1 MNNLINKS
9 SIAEQQWIELDGAQ
23 GEGGGQILRTALT
36 LAMLTGR
43 AFRIRRIR
51 AGRAKPGLLRQHL
64 VAVQAAAEISQA
76 TVRGAEPGSQTLEFI
91 PGAIRGGEFSF
102 DIGSAG
108 STTLVAQ
115 TLIPALLFAA
125 QPSSLCIRGGT
136 HNGMAPPA
144 DFLREVYQPL
154 LQRMGAQVEIDCTR
168 YGFYPAGG
176 GELTVKLQP
185 VDRLQLI
192 HLSDRG
198 ALRTLHATACVA
210 GIPPRIAVREL
221 EVLRDSFQLSRDT
234 SRILEL
240 PAAWGPGNVI
250 LLRAEFEHVT
260 DMVTAFGQK
269 GVPAPQIAQQAATEM
284 QEFLD
289 SKAAVGEY
297 LADQLLLLMAIAG
310 EGSYTMS
317 VLSEHTRTN
326 AEVIRRFL
334 PVQISFTSEAQ
345 RVVCSVHTQN

>member
-1 MNNLINKS
+1 MNKIVDKKP
-9 SIAEQQWIELDGAQ
+9 ADEMTWIELDGAS

-36 LAMLTGR
+36 LSMLTGQP
-43 AFRIRRIR
+43 FRIQRIR

-76 TVRGAEPGSQTLEFI
+76 TVHGAELGSQTLEFT
-91 PGAIRGGEFSF
+91 PGVIRGGEFSF

-115 TLIPALLFAA
+115 TLIPALLFAS
-125 QPSSLCIRGGT
+125 QPSSLRIRGGT

-154 LQRMGAQVEIDCTR
+154 LQRMGAQTEIDCPR

-176 GELTVKLQP
+176 GELTVQVRP
-185 VDRLQLI
+185 VDKLRAV
-192 HLSDRG
+192 HLKDRG
-198 ALRTLHATACVA
+198 VLRTLHATACVT

-221 EVLRDSFQLSRDT
+221 EVLRDAFQLSRDT

-260 DMVTAFGQK
+260 EMVTAFGQK
-269 GVPAPQIAQQAATEM
+269 GVPAPQIAQQAAREM

-334 PVQISFTSEAQ
+334 PVSIQFTEEAKQ
-345 RVVCSVHTQN
+345 LDCTVSAA